1 MANTKFGRSPSSGD
15 EISPHRRS
23 SSRLRNIKS
32 HKHPTLVQKK
42 LQFHKKGPRSEKNM
56 KSPDSD
62 FEDEIEAEV
71 SDSEECSVD
80 EEEDE
85 KIIKDKSNKRKIHSR
100 PRHKQSVDPR
110 NSVEELNISESV
122 KSKSNEIWFDFG
134 GKLLRFGIDE
144 FALITGLKCIGST
157 QKLNI
162 PKVKQGLYDKYFAED
177 SHRVERC
184 YLDVIDGSDFDEYP
198 WGVDVFEFTFQ
209 YLKKS
214 IRNRQQMHNNVKA
227 DGSSYLYRCY
237 GLIIALQIWFYE
249 ICKTADGIVCKSLE
263 GQPIPRLLKWEVQDN
278 FNRLFM
284 ERAFSNLDSS
294 KFKNVSPT
302 PAEKQAL
309 LLEPF
314 FSNKNEFT
322 RNELQFD
329 AKSQN
334 SNDSEVINR
343 LNTISRDLDN
353 LKQLFFDFPK
363 RVIAE
368 LELFKE
374 TFIGRTNQDNADSF
388 DKADHNID
396 EDVHNSPVGIEAI
409 AMKEKQDSIMQHG
422 SDKTP
427 KVGIEASADAMK
439 HKPESVTHHG
449 SDKHM
454 DVLFYYLRKIG
465 MYGTNAPL
473 RFTTTDTLFDQHIRA
488 LYSTFL

>member
-1 MANTKFGRSPSSGD
+1 MANTKFGRSPYSGD
-15 EISPHRRS
+15 GISPHRRS

-32 HKHPTLVQKK
+32 NKHPTLVQKK
-42 LQFHKKGPRSEKNM
+42 LQFDKKGTRSEKNM
-56 KSPDSD
+56 NSPDSD

-85 KIIKDKSNKRKIHSR
+85 KIIKDKTNKRKIHSR
-100 PRHKQSVDPR
+100 PPHKPSVDPR
-110 NSVEELNISESV
+110 NPVEELNISESV
-122 KSKSNEIWFDFG
+122 KEWELLIPYPRNINAKIMSSNDNSKDGSTINEIKRTLTPQQLAIFRSSAFGKFLNLPLCKVQIQLVNHILLREVYQSKSNEIWFDFG

-157 QKLNI
+157 KKLNI
-162 PKVKQGLYDKYFAED
+162 PKVKQGLYDKYFAE
-177 SHRVERC
+177 
-184 YLDVIDGSDFDEYP
+184 
-198 WGVDVFEFTFQ
+198 GVDVFEFTFQ

-214 IRNRQQMHNNVKA
+214 IRNRQQMHNNVKT

-263 GQPIPRLLKWEVQDN
+263 GQAIPRLLKWEVQDSK
-278 FNRLFM
+278 NRLFM
-284 ERAFSNLDSS
+284 ERAFSNLDAS

-302 PAEKQAL
+302 PTEKQAL

-314 FSNKNEFT
+314 FNNKNEFT

-329 AKSQN
+329 VKSQN

-353 LKQLFFDFPK
+353 LKQMFFDFSK

-374 TFIGRTNQDNADSF
+374 TFI
-388 DKADHNID
+388 
-396 EDVHNSPVGIEAI
+396 V
-409 AMKEKQDSIMQHG
+409 SI
-422 SDKTP
+422 
-427 KVGIEASADAMK
+427 
-439 HKPESVTHHG
+439 
-449 SDKHM
+449 
-454 DVLFYYLRKIG
+454 
-465 MYGTNAPL
+465 
-473 RFTTTDTLFDQHIRA
+473 
-488 LYSTFL
+488 